1 MHEKYCYAPLS
12 TLSRF
17 AAASVSARSLQETE
31 TELRIWASYALAQS
45 QRTISQRKIEKPP
58 LALVKD
64 PKVLLNGILDKLQH
78 YIYIQLA
85 I

>member
-1 MHEKYCYAPLS
+1 LS
-12 TLSRF
+12 TLS
-17 AAASVSARSLQETE
+17 ACSLQETD
-31 TELRIWASYALAQS
+31 TELRIRASYALAQS
-45 QRTISQRKIEKPP
+45 QRTISQRTIEKPP

>member
-45 QRTISQRKIEKPP
+45 QRTIKKPP